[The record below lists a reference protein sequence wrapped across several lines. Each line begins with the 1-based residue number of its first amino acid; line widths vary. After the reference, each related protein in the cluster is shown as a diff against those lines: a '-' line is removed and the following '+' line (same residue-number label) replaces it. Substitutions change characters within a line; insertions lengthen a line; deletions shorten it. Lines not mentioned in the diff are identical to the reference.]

1 MTARDWNGGKK
12 EGKGRAENA
21 EQQWGRCACRG
32 GGKDTPGAPG
42 GEKPQQLQPAWDTR
56 ALHALGGGAVT
67 GPGDPSWVSSVCWL
81 PISHPL
87 PDGRFCLI
95 LRNYVSERRH
105 LLCFSTSMGLEQ
117 DRRSQPCEYG
127 VAPSPAAGSA
137 QPGKG
142 MTPTLRV
149 LLSRVGLRA
158 PCGSTAPHVRAVE
171 TQPGHIEA
179 DGGPT
184 FWLAS

>member
-1 MTARDWNGGKK
+1 MQRRRQGHPRGSRRREAPTTPACLGYKSLARPW
-12 EGKGRAENA
+12 
-21 EQQWGRCACRG
+21 WG
-32 GGKDTPGAPG
+32 T
-42 GEKPQQLQPAWDTR
+42 
-56 ALHALGGGAVT
+56 VT
-67 GPGDPSWVSSVCWL
+67 GPGDASWVSSVCWL
-81 PISHPL
+81 PISH
-87 PDGRFCLI
+87 DGRFCLI
-95 LRNYVSERRH
+95 LRNYVRERRH
-105 LLCFSTSMGLEQ
+105 LLCFSTAMGLKQ

-142 MTPTLRV
+142 MTPTLR
-149 LLSRVGLRA
+149 LLLTRVGLRA

-171 TQPGHIEA
+171 TQLGHIEA